1 MTAPAPPS
9 LSPPQGGARQNDL
22 LALVE
27 KQAFRFSHSLPLATF
42 ILLLL
47 ASAGFSLHL
56 RSFLAAQARDA
67 VKSGTH
73 HLSESL
79 QQVVERRVAAFGRVA
94 ARTERQAA
102 WNAAAWE
109 FDAGLTLKTYP
120 AIQSVELFDA
130 RLRPLARVPHLPE
143 TSRIGDRESFL
154 RGVEK
159 AVAEGAALPGAF
171 VSAQAG
177 SNGTPSILML
187 TPIQGPGEKKWM
199 VAELQGGILVDQAL
213 FQSHENRFLIRLQE
227 GGTTLFS
234 NEGSLPPKSPLSQ
247 EETFP
252 VYGKTWTL
260 RTWPTPAYQGTLA
273 SRLPVFAFAAG
284 LVNAALGAWVVHLML
299 GYRRT
304 NRALQE
310 AAATLKTTEADL
322 RLVLESAGNG
332 IIGLDPEGKCSFI
345 NDAALRLLD
354 YRDRS
359 ELPDRPVSR
368 LLQPET
374 TGEPDASS
382 IASCLRDG
390 KEFLMKQ
397 ASFTRRDGSVFP
409 AEFSVRPLRV
419 GSEPGG
425 AVVTFDDIS
434 ERLSSE
440 QELKDARDQALEN
453 TRLKS
458 QFLANMS
465 HEIRTPMNG
474 IIGMTGLLLE
484 TGLDASQRDYAETI
498 RSSADSLLTLIN
510 DILDFSKIEAGKL
523 AFELVDFDLQE
534 AVESVVDLLAGM
546 ASRKNLELAYYIEPT
561 VPRFLRGD
569 AGRLRQ
575 VLMNLLGNSVKF
587 TAEGE
592 IFLLVEHVGTAEGK
606 SQLRFSV
613 KDTGVGMTQEQ
624 QNRLFQPFMQ
634 ADASTTRKFGG
645 SGLGLAI
652 SAQLVRL
659 MEGAMGVKSRP
670 GAGSTFWFTARFT
683 AQEHPPET
691 KDPAWKERLENRRVL
706 IVDDNETNLRILSR
720 QTESWKMRPTCVA
733 EPRLALAELDQAALA
748 GDPYNVLLLDF
759 QMPEENGLMLAARIR
774 AIPAHAQLKIILLTS
789 MDYREIV
796 LDIKAQ
802 GLSAALLK
810 PVKPSSLCTC
820 LAQVLAQESLIK
832 QAQVPL
838 LSPNTPDKASRPALR
853 ILVAEDNPTNLK
865 VTLGQLKQLGYTAD
879 LAGNGK
885 EALESAKAIS
895 YDVIL
900 MDCQMPEMDGYEAT
914 RLLREHEKAAGLPAA
929 HIIALTANAMQGDRE
944 RCLEAGMDDYISKPV
959 RLANLQNSLECGS
972 RQRAPAAEPAS
983 APPAEGSVLEPAALD
998 QLKELDRESPGLLRE
1013 LIRTFLEDSEQRIQV
1028 LQTQAGNNEVHA
1040 LTRTAHALK
1049 GGAANFGALRFV
1061 SLSQKLQDTKDGTP
1075 QAVLVA
1081 QAAQLREEFQKL
1093 KSVLQSHL

>member
-1 MTAPAPPS
+1 MTDPAPPS
-9 LSPPQGGARQNDL
+9 PARPQGGARKNFL
-22 LALVE
+22 SLAE
-27 KQAFRFSHSLPLATF
+27 KYASRFSHVLPLATF
-42 ILLLL
+42 ILLVL
-47 ASAGFSLHL
+47 AAAGFCLYLHSVL
-56 RSFLAAQARDA
+56 EVQARDA
-67 VKSGTH
+67 AQKATH
-73 HLSESL
+73 HLSESI
-79 QQVVERRVAAFGRVA
+79 QQVVERRGAAFARVA

-102 WNAAAWE
+102 WNPAAWE
-109 FDAGLTLKTYP
+109 FDVGLTLKTYP
-120 AIQSVELFDA
+120 AIQSVEMFDA
-130 RLRPLARVPHLPE
+130 RLRPLARVPPLPE
-143 TSRIGDRESFL
+143 AGRGGNRESFL

-159 AVAEGAALPGAF
+159 AVAESASHPGAF
-171 VSAQAG
+171 VTSQQ
-177 SNGTPSILML
+177 NGGEGPNILML
-187 TPIQGPGEKKWM
+187 TPLQGPGEKKWM
-199 VAELQGGILVDQAL
+199 VAVLQGGILVDQA
-213 FQSHENRFLIRLQE
+213 FSQSHENRFLVRLKE
-227 GGTTLFS
+227 EDVTLFS
-234 NEGSLPPKSPLSQ
+234 NEGVRPPGASLSQ

-252 VYGKTWTL
+252 VYGKIWTL
-260 RTWPTPAYQGTLA
+260 RTWPTPAYQSTLA
-273 SRLPVFAFAAG
+273 SRLPLLAFIAG
-284 LVNAALGAWVVHLML
+284 LVNAALGTWVVHLLL
-299 GYRRT
+299 GYCRS
-304 NRALQE
+304 NRALEE
-310 AAATLKTTEADL
+310 AATTLKTMEADL
-322 RLVLESAGNG
+322 RLVLDSAGKG
-332 IIGLDPEGKCSFI
+332 IIGLDPGGNCSFI
-345 NDAALRLLD
+345 NAAALRLLG
-354 YRDRS
+354 YGDRS
-359 ELPDRPVSR
+359 ELPGQPATR

-374 TGEPDASS
+374 REEPESSS
-382 IASCLRDG
+382 IARCLRDG
-390 KEFLMKQ
+390 EEFLMKQ
-397 ASFTRRDGSVFP
+397 AQFTRRDGSLFP

-419 GSEPGG
+419 GSAPFG
-425 AVVTFDDIS
+425 AVITFDDIS

-484 TGLDASQRDYAETI
+484 TQLDPSQRDYAETI

-534 AVESVVDLLAGM
+534 TVESVVDLLAGL

-569 AGRLRQ
+569 TGRLRQ
-575 VLMNLLGNSVKF
+575 VLLNLLGNSIKF

-592 IFLLVEHVGTAEGK
+592 IFLLVEHLAAAEGK
-606 SQLRFSV
+606 SQLRFSI

-624 QNRLFQPFMQ
+624 QNLLFQPFVQ

-670 GAGSTFWFTARFT
+670 GAGSTFWFTARF
-683 AQEHPPET
+683 APQEHPPEA
-691 KDPAWKERLENRRVL
+691 KDPAGRDKLENRRVL

-720 QTESWKMRPTCVA
+720 QTGSWKMRPTCVS
-733 EPRLALAELDQAALA
+733 EPRLALAELDHAALA
-748 GDPYNVLLLDF
+748 GDPYSILLLDF

-774 AIPAHAQLKIILLTS
+774 ANPAHAQLKIVLLTS
-789 MDYREIV
+789 IDYRELV

-802 GLSAALLK
+802 GLAAALLK
-810 PVKPSSLCTC
+810 PVKPASLLNC

-832 QAQVPL
+832 QAQTPPLVPDAQH
-838 LSPNTPDKASRPALR
+838 PATRPSLR

-900 MDCQMPEMDGYEAT
+900 MDCQMPEMDGYEST
-914 RLLREHEKAAGLPAA
+914 RLLREHEKAAGAPAA

-944 RCLEAGMDDYISKPV
+944 RCLEAGMNDYISKPV
-959 RLANLQNSLECGS
+959 RLANLQNALQGS
-972 RQRAPAAEPAS
+972 RRRVPPAEPAFS
-983 APPAEGSVLEPAALD
+983 PPPQEGSVLETAALQ
-998 QLKELDRESPGLLRE
+998 QLKELDRESPGLLRD
-1013 LIRTFLEDSEQRIQV
+1013 LIRTFLEDSEQRIQA
-1028 LQTQAGNNEVHA
+1028 LQIQAENNQVHD

-1049 GGAANFGALRFV
+1049 GGAANFGAARFV
-1061 SLSQKLQDTKDGTP
+1061 SLSQRLQDSKDDTP